1 MDERTGLPTD
11 QLTPVAVAACQR
23 VGSHSLTV
31 SEILKGGGGAGDH
44 KVLKMIQKGV
54 DNVNKRALSRAQ
66 KVGVCVCVC
75 VGGWVCVW
83 CVCVCVWVGGGVGCV
98 GGCGVC
104 VCV

>member
-1 MDERTGLPTD
+1 MDDRTGLPTD

-44 KVLKMIQKGV
+44 KVLKMIQKGM

-66 KVGVCVCVC
+66 KVCVCVCVC
-75 VGGWVCVW
+75 VCV
-83 CVCVCVWVGGGVGCV
+83 
-98 GGCGVC
+98 
-104 VCV
+104 

>member
-1 MDERTGLPTD
+1 MDDRTGLPTD

-66 KVGVCVCVC
+66 KVCVCVC
-75 VGGWVCVW
+75 WMLLSNQNFELN
-83 CVCVCVWVGGGVGCV
+83 
-98 GGCGVC
+98 
-104 VCV
+104 